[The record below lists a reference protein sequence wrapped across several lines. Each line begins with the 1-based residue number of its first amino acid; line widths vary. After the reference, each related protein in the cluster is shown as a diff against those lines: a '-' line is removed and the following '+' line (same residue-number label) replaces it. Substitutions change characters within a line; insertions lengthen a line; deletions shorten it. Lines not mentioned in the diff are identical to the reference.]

1 MDDYKKNLCENLCE
15 NLCDKLTVIKGYLDL
30 SERNDKKYFNELR
43 KEIDDTVTLIM
54 ECLDEMTRWN
64 K

>member
-1 MDDYKKNLCENLCE
+1 MLDDCKIQNLCD

-30 SERNDKKYFNELR
+30 SERNDKKYSNELR
-43 KEIDDTVTLIM
+43 KEIDDMVTLIK
-54 ECLDEMTRWN
+54 ECLDEITRWN